1 MKIEEKYSEITLDG
15 AREVYTSIHNLDDTT
30 TIGQIKQ
37 FMIERQELLKETEE
51 KENKRLEEMVGKYYA
66 ITFTNFNVK
75 TTTHVVLCHIQHNDG
90 YDFNCASLCYYQGAI
105 TYKDFDIIRYSDF
118 NNNKLQTVREITKA
132 DFHKALDKY
141 RDLQTDFLN
150 YD

>member
-1 MKIEEKYSEITLDG
+1 MKIEEKYSDITLDG
-15 AREVYTSIHNLDDTT
+15 AKEVYTSIHNLDDTT

-37 FMIERQELLKETEE
+37 FMIERQELLKEMEE
-51 KENKRLEEMVGKYYA
+51 KENKRLKEMVGKYYA
-66 ITFTNFNVK
+66 ITYTRFNIK
-75 TTTHVVLCHIQHNDG
+75 TTVHVVLCHIQHDDG
-90 YDFNCASLCYYQGAI
+90 YDFNCTSLCYYNNAI

-118 NNNKLQTVREITKA
+118 DNNKLQTVREITKS

-141 RDLQTDFLN
+141 RDLQTDFLD